1 MVDATGTGA
10 AGAPIDYI
18 RLTRDRYRRNGYE
31 DYRWVRSD
39 TPPVLTA
46 PTKPLRD
53 SRLAVIVSG
62 GTYVAGQVAF
72 HYKDDTGLRM
82 IPKDVDPKD
91 LRFAHVA
98 EKYLV
103 NARKAPECLVPVST
117 LARLE
122 QEGVI
127 GEVIDPLISLM
138 GGIYSSRKV
147 SEIVLPAVLE
157 QLHESRADAALLI
170 PMCPV
175 CHQTM
180 SMLARGIE
188 ETGIPTACIVSAK
201 DIVEAVN
208 PPRAMFVDYPLG
220 HTAGKPDDP
229 VDQYVIVRRGL
240 DLFTKVTQPGTL
252 VDIGRQ
258 WDIDPDWKAKILA
271 DDGVD
276 RRGARDTTPR
286 YQNPE
291 DKVLAEAA
299 AG

>member
-1 MVDATGTGA
+1 MDDATGIDVSD
-10 AGAPIDYI
+10 APIEYI

-39 TPPVLTA
+39 APPVLTP
-46 PTKPLRD
+46 PTKPLGE

-62 GTYVAGQVAF
+62 GAYVAGQVAF

-82 IPKDVDPKD
+82 IPKTVDPKD
-91 LRFAHVA
+91 LRFSHVA
-98 EKYLV
+98 EKFLV
-103 NARKAPECLVPVST
+103 NARKAPECLVPVGA
-117 LARLE
+117 LGQLE
-122 QEGVI
+122 QERVI
-127 GEVIDPLISLM
+127 GEIIDPLISLM

-147 SEIVLPAVLE
+147 TEIVLPAVLE
-157 QLHESRADAALLI
+157 QLRGNSADAVLLI

-180 SMLARGIE
+180 SMLARAIE
-188 ETGIPTACIVSAK
+188 EAGIPTACIVSAK

-220 HTAGKPDDP
+220 HTAGKPNDP

-240 DLFTKVTQPGTL
+240 DLFKTVKRPGTL
-252 VDIGRQ
+252 VDIGRR
-258 WDIDPDWKAKILA
+258 WDLDPNWKAKTLA

-286 YQNPE
+286 YQYPE